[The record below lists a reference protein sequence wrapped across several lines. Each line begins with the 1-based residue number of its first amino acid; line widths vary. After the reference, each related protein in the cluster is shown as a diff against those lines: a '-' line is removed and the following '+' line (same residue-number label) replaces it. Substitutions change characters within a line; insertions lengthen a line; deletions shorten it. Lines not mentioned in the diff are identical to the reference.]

1 MFLGPALVHYKPS
14 NGTNL
19 TQTFLTL
26 DLTNVSNGTQ
36 SEDDVK
42 ASIDIYMDILAGVAV
57 LLFGL
62 FVLYFPSK
70 PPQPPA
76 FSSAIERTE
85 FVTGIKTMLS
95 NKDVLL
101 ACLAYSVPGVSN
113 SIALFLHT

>member
-26 DLTNVSNGTQ
+26 DLTNVFDGTQ

-101 ACLAYSVPGVSN
+101 ACLAYSVPGM
-113 SIALFLHT
+113 SIALFLHI

>member
-26 DLTNVSNGTQ
+26 DPTNVSNGTQ
-36 SEDDVK
+36 SRDDVK
-42 ASIDIYMDILAGVAV
+42 ASIDIYMDILAGVSV

-85 FVTGIKTMLS
+85 LESKRCFPTRTFFSPASLTV
-95 NKDVLL
+95 
-101 ACLAYSVPGVSN
+101 
-113 SIALFLHT
+113 FLG